1 MATTQKFMSNNGIIG
16 ELIEGKDLDNHF
28 QVMSRSLFAKGCKID
43 MKERIIHQLSKQGGD
58 GKTCLVG
65 FEVHGTIENGRQ
77 PRGINLVQECKF
89 PFEIFHLEM
98 TAPGCS
104 VLAQPGLN
112 ATITRFLGKIEG
124 SGVVSRDATDQSL
137 MQDGLYFFVKHHPAD
152 EISEQL
158 NVTFETE
165 LSATSELNFIFIY
178 ILDGAQDDGAQAAA
192 ASASES
198 TLKCI
203 RIIPPLT
210 SERDI
215 EKSGTFTIA
224 EDKTL
229 SYTEGIKWT
238 EERVLRKAAKL
249 SGLAREG
256 ARSRCDTS
264 YIDVSYYIQQAKH
277 EGKFNG
283 LFSNLERVIML
294 RGNCSPSYADFPAFT
309 RKKPITRAMLER
321 DIRQYSDLMKKV
333 SEIFFNGFKFGLL
346 VSYMVS
352 QIRERKKKS
361 AVMAP
366 SVASASRSSC
376 PLLTRKEST
385 GVPGSDAM
393 MSGEEG
399 DEEEILNRLVI
410 ELLMNSMLSDFKGAR
425 ISSLPPLPTLEVV
438 KIVSSL
444 FVDIPR
450 PPYAQRIFE
459 TLLTTPLG
467 DIIPEMTKFDLVS
480 ASDKDKIL
488 KDNDYNYKGV
498 LERMGLLRRNRLL
511 SSEERHRILSRKQ
524 RGNMIN
530 ALPSP
535 ETRSLSVQ
543 KIELPAKRRK
553 KDQSLNKEATSS
565 GGGKKTRKRRR
576 KRKTK
581 RKRKPKRKTK
591 KRHRQRHRRSRK

>member
-16 ELIEGKDLDNHF
+16 ELIEGKDLDYHF
-28 QVMSRSLFAKGCKID
+28 QVMSKSLFAKGCEID
-43 MKERIIHQLSKQGGD
+43 MKERIIHQLRKQGGD

-77 PRGINLVQECKF
+77 PRGISLVQECKF
-89 PFEIFHLEM
+89 PFELFHLEM

-137 MQDGLYFFVKHHPAD
+137 MEDGLYFFVKHYPAN

-165 LSATSELNFIFIY
+165 LSVTSELNFIFIY
-178 ILDGAQDDGAQAAA
+178 ILQPDAAA
-192 ASASES
+192 SSASASASES

-203 RIIPPLT
+203 RIIPPLA
-210 SERDI
+210 SERDNKDYGKFEI
-215 EKSGTFTIA
+215 GQ
-224 EDKTL
+224 DKTL

-277 EGKFNG
+277 EGNFNG

-309 RKKPITRAMLER
+309 REKPITRAMLER

-352 QIRERKKKS
+352 KIRDDRKKKS

-385 GVPGSDAM
+385 GVPGSDAT

-410 ELLMNSMLSDFKGAR
+410 ELLMNSMLKDSKNQL

-450 PPYAQRIFE
+450 SPHAQRIFE
-459 TLLTTPLG
+459 ELLTTRLRR
-467 DIIPEMTKFDLVS
+467 IIPAMTKFDLVS

-488 KDNDYNYKGV
+488 KDKDYNYKGV

-524 RGNMIN
+524 TGNMIN

-535 ETRSLSVQ
+535 EARSLSVQ

-553 KDQSLNKEATSS
+553 KDQSGDEGATSS
-565 GGGKKTRKRRR
+565 GGARKTRKRRR

-581 RKRKPKRKTK
+581 RNRKPKRKTK